1 MRIDRLHIQKYKN
14 LTDFNIDL
22 DERHLYTIL
31 LGQNASGKSNFLEAL
46 VVIFRDLELE
56 KDPQFKYEIEYIRS
70 GISIKIEADPDSNP
84 KYKFV
89 VKDKALSKKQFFS
102 SKAKYLPKYV
112 FAYYS
117 GPSNRLE
124 SNFDVHQNLFYRE
137 LLEGND
143 EPLRP
148 LFYARLI
155 HSHFVL
161 MAFYS
166 FPDSQSKE
174 FLKKYLNIIGLES
187 ILFVL
192 KQPSWNGSKSK
203 GDNRFWWARG
213 VVKNFLSN
221 LWDISIAP
229 IRNTEKLKLD
239 FRGKLESTELLYLY
253 ISSEEKLKR
262 LAKLYSDNVNFFKV
276 LESTYISDLIQEIRI
291 RVKKANV
298 NQDITFKE
306 LSEGEQQLLT
316 VLGLLKF
323 TKDEE
328 SLILLDEPD
337 THLNPLWK
345 WKYISLLEDVV
356 HKPESTQIIMCT
368 HDPLV
373 IGGLKK
379 EEIRVFYDDPK
390 QKKIVTFEPSFDPKG
405 LGVAGILTSDLFDL
419 PTTLD
424 PESQK
429 DIIELRMLRNKQV
442 HKTINSS
449 EQKRLNDLV
458 TQYEQLGIT
467 TTHID
472 PLYERFLNLAMSR
485 KEFQKPAL
493 TKEEKENLD
502 KLASEIFEE
511 IMQKEPK

>member
-1 MRIDRLHIQKYKN
+1 MCIRDS
-14 LTDFNIDL
+14 
-22 DERHLYTIL
+22 
-31 LGQNASGKSNFLEAL
+31 SGTS
-46 VVIFRDLELE
+46 V
-56 KDPQFKYEIEYIRS
+56 
-70 GISIKIEADPDSNP
+70 KIEADPGLNP

-89 VKDKALSKKQFFS
+89 VKDKVLSKKQFFS
-102 SKAKYLPKYV
+102 SKSRYLPKYV

-166 FPDSQSKE
+166 FPDSQLKE

-192 KQPSWNGSKSK
+192 KQPSWKGSKSK

-229 IRNTEKLKLD
+229 IRNIEKLKLD

-253 ISSEEKLKR
+253 ISSEEKLKW
-262 LAKLYSDNVNFFKV
+262 LAKLYSDNINFFKV

-291 RVKKANV
+291 RVKKTNI

-323 TKDEE
+323 TGDEE

-345 WKYISLLEDVV
+345 WRYISLLEDVV

-379 EEIRVFYDDPK
+379 EEIRIFYDDPK

-405 LGVAGILTSDLFDL
+405 LGVAGILTSDFFGL

-424 PESQK
+424 K
-429 DIIELRMLRNKQV
+429 DTQDKLDRKRMLQAFESINQISMKQRSELDNLINELKSLGFT
-442 HKTINSS
+442 KTSS
-449 EQKRLNDLV
+449 
-458 TQYEQLGIT
+458 
-467 TTHID
+467 D
-472 PLYERFLNLAMSR
+472 PLYQKFLNSIMLRS
-485 KEFQKPAL
+485 EFQKPTL
-493 TKEEKENLD
+493 TKDEKDRQDKIAEEVLSEILEEEK
-502 KLASEIFEE
+502 S
-511 IMQKEPK
+511 